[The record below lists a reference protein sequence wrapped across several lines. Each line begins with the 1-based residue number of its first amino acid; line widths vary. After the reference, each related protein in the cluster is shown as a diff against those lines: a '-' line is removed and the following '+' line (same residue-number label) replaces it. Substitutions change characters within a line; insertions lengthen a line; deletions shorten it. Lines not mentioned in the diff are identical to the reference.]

1 MFPKYPIRIIL
12 HFAKLKIEELI
23 IPDKFISE
31 KNISSDPFEQ
41 FGKWYKKAARS
52 GISFYESMT
61 LSTADINGR
70 PSGRI
75 VLLKA
80 FDKNGFVFFSN
91 ANSRKGKEL
100 SSNPFAA
107 LTFFWDRAGKQVR
120 AEGRTELLPAK
131 DCDEYFSTRP
141 RLSQL
146 GAWASEQSSVIPDRK
161 FLLDKVDSF
170 DKIYKGKTIPRPP
183 YWTGYRFIPEKI
195 EFWQSRSNRL
205 HDRFLF
211 SKDLN
216 NNWSFV
222 RLSP

>member
-1 MFPKYPIRIIL
+1 MFKKYPLSIIY
-12 HFAKLKIEELI
+12 HFFKLKLKDIFF
-23 IPDKFISE
+23 PGSFISE
-31 KNISSDPFEQ
+31 DNINPDPMKQ
-41 FGKWYKKAARS
+41 FDVWYKDALKSNATFKDAVN
-52 GISFYESMT
+52 I
-61 LSTADINGR
+61 STADRDGK
-70 PSGRI
+70 PSGRM

-80 FDKNGFVFFSN
+80 YDENGFVFFGNS
-91 ANSRKGKEL
+91 NSRKGKEL

-205 HDRFLF
+205 HDRILF